1 MSIDIVD
8 ESSESWVDPHRID
21 SLITF
26 VLDRLRLDP
35 DCTVSVACVDE
46 DRMAQLHQQ
55 WMDEPGPTDVMS
67 FPMDEMRPG
76 PVDGPAPKGILGDIV
91 LCPAFAERQAVGAGH
106 AREDEMDLLVTH
118 GMLHLVGFDHAEPE
132 EHRVMFDLQGEL
144 LEAWRTATRGER

>member
-8 ESSESWVDPHRID
+8 ESSTVWVVPQRIED
-21 SLITF
+21 LIVH
-26 VLDRLRLDP
+26 VLGRLHLDP

-46 DRMAQLHQQ
+46 GRMAELHEK

-76 PVDGPAPKGILGDIV
+76 TAGEPAPLGILGDIV
-91 LCPAFAERQAVGAGH
+91 LCPAFAERQAVEAGH
-106 AREDEMDLLVTH
+106 AREDELDLLVVH

-132 EHRVMFDLQGEL
+132 EHRVMFDLQGAI
-144 LEAWRTATRGER
+144 LEDWRSRDAR

>member
-8 ESSESWVDPHRID
+8 ESTKSWVDAHRINL
-21 SLITF
+21 LITF
-26 VLDRLRLDP
+26 VLGQLRLDP

-91 LCPAFAERQAVGAGH
+91 LCPAFAERQAIAAGH
-106 AREDEMDLLVTH
+106 AREDEMDLLVIH
-118 GMLHLVGFDHAEPE
+118 GMLHLVGFDHAEPQE
-132 EHRVMFDLQGEL
+132 YQVMFDIQGEM
-144 LEAWRTATRGER
+144 LEDWRAMGRGVR